1 MSYPITN
8 ADVAG
13 ILDALGKPAAAE
25 TIRWGEPAPADV
37 ADELGETV
45 AELAHAEDMLA
56 DLESLLCKA
65 CVKKWEGRQ

>member
-1 MSYPITN
+1 MSHPITN

-13 ILDALGKPAAAE
+13 LLDALGMPTAAE

-45 AELAHAEDMLA
+45 AELTHAKEMLA
-56 DLESLLCKA
+56 DLEFLLCKA
-65 CVKKWEGRQ
+65 CTKKWEGRQ

>member
-13 ILDALGKPAAAE
+13 ILDALGQPAAAE
-25 TIRWGEPAPADV
+25 TIRWGEPAPAEV
-37 ADELGETV
+37 VDELGEAT
-45 AELAHAEDMLA
+45 AQLTHAEDMLA

-65 CVKKWEGRQ
+65 CAKKWKGQQ